1 MIGAILFWGGWDWGG
16 GVGGGKGG
24 RGIKPS
30 TMQLL

>member
-1 MIGAILFWGGWDWGG
+1 MIGAILFWGGLGG